1 MSISQTRIFSYMPI
15 RQAKKLSPEVFESQ
29 FIRIPEGT
37 SSTIITN
44 LNNQWSN
51 GLEAIRTSAQSAQ
64 SSVYQSSDQVYLD
77 FDGFDQFVEWEASN
91 ISTLTTQSV
100 IDALLNFLEITAL
113 GDYQT
118 TNKTKL
124 WETIIVYRILETSS
138 ETIDECQNV
147 LRVLNL
153 IDKLVAQDISTTTQ
167 VGLQKLHFA
176 TIVLPSTLFPLPFE
190 KITADPTGE
199 LPKDN
204 VLEEYDQSFMDT
216 VLAAK
221 EELESLYITR
231 SNNYGLNTYD
241 KLQYTGLY
249 RDLSFE
255 VLGRGKLELETDGA
269 TIDKKY
275 QDYLKKGGATGA
287 KNNRG
292 FLISSE
298 ISALKQETRDILDQL
313 NIDLTKTLLSAAI
326 QLIEEFTQAYAKKKS
341 LKKGYLKSRAIGNAL
356 VSFNS
361 FPEQTS
367 DSTPPASETFST
379 PLVKPLGVGDYLIVQ
394 QRLVRY
400 EEAEIAH
407 IENILKGEHFERT
420 HRNLSRTEEYSEIET
435 ETNELT
441 ETDSRTSERFE
452 LSNEIDKIVENS
464 TSTSAGA
471 TISAEYGPVS
481 GSAYLNYSSY
491 NSAINASSE
500 SSSYA
505 KETVN
510 RALKR
515 IEKRTRQLRS
525 TFSLNEQETTTT
537 HGINNSVA
545 PVDHTIGIYYWL
557 DKVYKA
563 KLVNIG
569 RRLTY
574 EFMVPEPAAFHM
586 FSKLYDSFDKNSFV
600 KSPISPSDAS
610 YYDTPLNSHRDI
622 SETNYHLW
630 CARYNVTEITPPP
643 AFVINVAK
651 GIAGTED
658 GTKATTD
665 MISIPSGYKP
675 NCGTIIGERYGS
687 FVKCVIG
694 EHRLSLDVNPEW
706 DSSGTWVS
714 LANYK
719 DSVPIAILSHRIF
732 AINVIIEC
740 VRTAESF
747 EQWQIATYN
756 TIINAYEAMLEEYNN
771 SLEDT
776 SYNRDFGQNPQ
787 LNREVERTELKRSAI
802 ELFSLQ
808 RFENFDAMF
817 DGDIS
822 NLPKFAFQD
831 SIDEGKFVRFFEQAF
846 EWENMTY
853 EFYPY
858 FWGKKKNWIKIN
870 SVNDSDPI
878 FEKFLKAGFARVV
891 VPVRPSYLLSILHY
905 QKTGLIWEGADQ
917 PIIDDETLASI
928 LTDVNEIS
936 TYPDGMEIDEWE
948 VRVPTNLVKL
958 RAILPENEPGLP
970 TFE

>member
-1 MSISQTRIFSYMPI
+1 MPI
-15 RQAKKLSPEVFESQ
+15 RQAKKLSPDVFESQ

-37 SSTIITN
+37 NSTVITN
-44 LNNQWSN
+44 LENQWEN
-51 GLEAIRTSAQSAQ
+51 GLEAMKTTAQSAQ
-64 SSVYQSSDQVYLD
+64 SSVYQNSDQVYSD
-77 FDGFDQFVEWEASN
+77 FVGFDQFIEWQVSN
-91 ISTLTTQSV
+91 INTLSAQNVT
-100 IDALLNFLEITAL
+100 DALLNFLELTAL
-113 GDYQT
+113 ADYQT
-118 TNKTKL
+118 SNKKKL
-124 WETIIVYRILETSS
+124 WETVVVCRILETSS
-138 ETIDECQNV
+138 ETIDESQNV

-153 IDKLVAQDISTTTQ
+153 IDKLIAVDSSTSSTI
-167 VGLQKLHFA
+167 GLQKLHFA
-176 TIVLPSTLFPLPFE
+176 TIVLPSAIFPLPFE
-190 KITADPTGE
+190 KITADPAGE

-204 VLEEYDQSFMDT
+204 VLDEYDQAYMDS

-221 EELESLYITR
+221 QELEALYITR
-231 SNNYGLNTYD
+231 SNNFSLNSYD
-241 KLQYTGLY
+241 KTQFYGLY
-249 RDLSFE
+249 RDLSFQ
-255 VLGRGKLELETDGA
+255 VLSRGKTEMESDSTKV
-269 TIDKKY
+269 DKKF
-275 QDYLKKGGATGA
+275 QDYLSKGGASGS

-292 FLISSE
+292 FLTTAEISS
-298 ISALKQETRDILDQL
+298 ISSGVKSVLNELK
-313 NIDLTKTLLSAAI
+313 IDLTKSLLSTTI
-326 QLIEEFTQAYAKKKS
+326 QLIDEYIQAYAKKKS

-367 DSTPPASETFST
+367 DSTPPASETLTT

-400 EEAEIAH
+400 EETEIAH
-407 IENILKGEHFERT
+407 IENVLRGEHFERT
-420 HRNLSRTEEYSEIET
+420 HRNLSRTEDYSEIET

-441 ETDSRTSERFE
+441 ESDSRTSERFE
-452 LSNEIDKIVENS
+452 LSSEIDKIVENS
-464 TSTSAGA
+464 TNTSAGA

-500 SSSYA
+500 SSNYA

-525 TFSLNEQETTTT
+525 TFSLNEQETVTT

-557 DKVYKA
+557 DKIYKA

-586 FSKLYDSFDKNSFV
+586 FSKLYDSFDKNSYV
-600 KSPISPSDAS
+600 KSPIIPSDAS
-610 YYDTPLNSHRDI
+610 YYETPLNSHRDI

-630 CARYNVTEITPPP
+630 CSRYNVTEISPPP
-643 AFVINVAK
+643 PFVINVAK
-651 GIAGTED
+651 GIAGTES
-658 GTKATTD
+658 GNRAITD
-665 MISIPSGYKP
+665 VVTIPSGYKP
-675 NCGTIIGERYGS
+675 NCGTIVGERYGS
-687 FVKCVIG
+687 YVKCVIG

-714 LANYK
+714 LGNYK
-719 DSVPIAILSHRIF
+719 ESVPVAILAHEIF

-756 TIINAYEAMLEEYNN
+756 TIMKSYDTMLQEYND

-776 SYNRDFGQNPQ
+776 SFNRDFGQNPQ
-787 LNREVERTELKRSAI
+787 INREVERTELKRSAI

-870 SVNDSDPI
+870 SISDGDPI

-936 TYPDGMEIDEWE
+936 TYPDGMELDEWE